1 MFPSFLS
8 FLALVLVTEG
18 VSKFMSQLEPSAG
31 EALPLPAAHGT
42 CLQLNLN
49 SVLGH
54 RVIPSSITCPN
65 LKAFPFVQA

>member
-8 FLALVLVTEG
+8 FLASVPVAEG

-42 CLQLNLN
+42 RLQLSPS

-54 RVIPSSITCPN
+54 KVTPSSIRCPN
-65 LKAFPFVQA
+65 LKAFPFVQV